1 MRPLP
6 RLGLT
11 LALCLAPVVAARAD
25 LINLIPGST
34 VKAAGGAV
42 RGTVTAESPAEVT
55 VKVGNAEQKVPV
67 AQIASIRYDGRPP
80 SMDQAQSREAAG
92 NFAEAADLYKK
103 AAAESSSKPF
113 IAEDALFSQARVTA
127 DLGLTDPA
135 RLDAAVALLD
145 GFLKAH
151 GSGRHVLPA
160 LETLA
165 KLQIQKGSYD
175 AVGATLDRLAKIPGS
190 ADRAAVLRARVAT
203 RKGDHSAALSE
214 LDSMI
219 ASAPEGSVK
228 RRDAQLAKAESLVAQ
243 KKFADAETL
252 LRGVIA
258 GAPSEDAATQ
268 AAAYNTLGDSLR
280 AAGRTKDALY
290 AYLHTDL
297 LYSKDKEQH
306 PKALARIVEIWR
318 ALKRDDRADEAL
330 DRLKAEYPKSPF
342 LAALNKPAG

>member
-6 RLGLT
+6 RLALT
-11 LALCLAPVVAARAD
+11 LALCLAPVALARAD

-34 VKAAGGAV
+34 VKGASGAV
-42 RGTVTAESPAEVT
+42 RGTVTAETPAEVT
-55 VKVGNAEQKVPV
+55 VKVGTTEQKVPV

-80 SMDQAQSREAAG
+80 SLDTAQSREAAG

-103 AAAESSSKPF
+103 AAAESSTRPF

-135 RLDAAVALLD
+135 KLDSAVTLLDA
-145 GFLKAH
+145 FLKAH
-151 GSGRHVLPA
+151 GNGRHVLPA

-175 AVGATLDRLAKIPGS
+175 AVGATIERLSKIPGS

-203 RKGDHSAALSE
+203 RQGKHAVALTE
-214 LDSMI
+214 LDAMI
-219 ASAPEGSVK
+219 SSAPEGSVK

-243 KKFADAETL
+243 KKFAEAETL
-252 LRGVIA
+252 LRAVIA
-258 GAPSEDAATQ
+258 GAPPEDAATQ
-268 AAAYNTLGDSLR
+268 AAAYNTLGDGLR

-306 PKALARIVEIWR
+306 PKALARIVQIWR
-318 ALKRDDRADEAL
+318 DLKRDDRADEAL
-330 DRLKAEYPKSPF
+330 DRLKSEYPKSPF
-342 LAALNKPAG
+342 LATLAKPAG